1 MKKMLL
7 CAAGMALAMPAMAIF
22 ITPPE
27 IPIERLITNTSAYMG
42 EHPDDAMGPYTVARI
57 HYLALAKRS
66 SRFSTYEEKGRPP
79 FIEETFG
86 RIARQDNPAP
96 VPVPA
101 PAWTDDQLREHLVA
115 AVENYQKAIRMDPK
129 SGLFHLGLASVA
141 ESAATSGIK
150 LIPIPGQPV
159 SPSVSNDVLAGQWR
173 ELAIAEYFSAYE
185 LSGREDTRI
194 RSRPVSGLGSLV
206 SYEAGERFV
215 AMVGAR
221 GAREGDAQ
229 KLASVRATLRTL
241 SNKPRGPITPIVF
254 RLGDPAPLADLLD
267 SRRTVVFDLD
277 GTGRPQQYSWVRP
290 DTAFL
295 VLDMGKTGRITSGH
309 QLFGSVSFNMFWSDG
324 YRALDALDDNRD
336 GVLRENELAGL
347 AVWFDRNQDGV
358 SEPGEVV
365 PIAKA
370 GIAAISA
377 RSTGSDGDSPMNST
391 GLTMS
396 DGRLLPTYDWTT
408 EPLDCDSKT
417 PTS

>member
-7 CAAGMALAMPAMAIF
+7 YAAGMALATPAMAVF
-22 ITPPE
+22 ITTPE
-27 IPIERLITNTSAYMG
+27 IPIERLITNTSAYMR
-42 EHPDDAMGPYTVARI
+42 EHPDDAMGPYTLARI
-57 HYLALAKRS
+57 HYLAFAKRS
-66 SRFSTYEEKGRPP
+66 SRFSTYGKGRPP
-79 FIEETFG
+79 AIEDTFG
-86 RIARQDNPAP
+86 RIARQEIPSP
-96 VPVPA
+96 VPAPA
-101 PAWTDDQLREHLVA
+101 PAWTDDQLRKHLAA
-115 AVENYQKAIRMDPK
+115 AVENYQKAIRMNPK

-150 LIPIPGQPV
+150 LIPIPGQRV
-159 SPSVSNDVLAGQWR
+159 SSSVSNDVLAGQWR

-185 LSGREDTRI
+185 LSAREDTGI
-194 RSRPVSGLGSLV
+194 QFRPVSGLGSLV
-206 SYEAGERFV
+206 SYESGQRFV

-221 GAREGDAQ
+221 GEREGEAQ
-229 KLASVRATLRTL
+229 KLASVQATLQTL
-241 SNKPRGPITPIVF
+241 SSKPMGAITPIVF
-254 RLGDPAPLADLLD
+254 RLGDAAPLADLLD

-277 GTGRPQQYSWVRP
+277 GTGRPQQYSWVRA

-295 VLDMGKTGRITSGH
+295 VLDMGNTGRITSGH

-336 GVLRENELAGL
+336 GVLRESELAGL

-365 PIAKA
+365 PITKA

-377 RSTGSDGDSPMNST
+377 RSTGSDGDSLMNST

-396 DGRLLPTYDWTT
+396 DGRVLPTYDWTT
-408 EPLDCDSKT
+408 EPLDCDCKIPIS
-417 PTS
+417 